1 MPDDNEVAGRLGDV
15 SGRLGDVSGRL
26 GDVSGRLG
34 DVSGRLGD
42 VSGRLGDVSGRLGDV
57 SGRAMLDEVEDALF
71 MDREADRL
79 RCIEARICR
88 LEREVV
94 LIVRWANAQFQT
106 RDTSLG
112 GEVKDLQKEMDRRT
126 DDLDERITALDKRVR
141 ELANKPPQT

>member
-42 VSGRLGDVSGRLGDV
+42 VSGRSGV
-57 SGRAMLDEVEDALF
+57 DEVEEALF
-71 MDREADRL
+71 MDREADQL
-79 RCIEARICR
+79 RYNEARIRR
-88 LEREVV
+88 LEREIV
-94 LIVRWANAQFQT
+94 LIMRWANAQFLT

-112 GEVKDLQKEMDRRT
+112 GEVKDLQKELDRRT
-126 DDLDERITALDKRVR
+126 DDFDNRLTALDRRIR
-141 ELANKPPQT
+141 ELVTKPPQT